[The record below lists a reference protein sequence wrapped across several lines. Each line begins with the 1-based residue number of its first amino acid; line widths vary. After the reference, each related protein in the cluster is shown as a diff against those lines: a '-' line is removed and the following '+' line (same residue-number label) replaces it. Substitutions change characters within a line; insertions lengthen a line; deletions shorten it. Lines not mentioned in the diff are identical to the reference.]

1 MHWEYATASTVKRG
15 VFLRWIAASV
25 VLGIV
30 VMLGLENISIVHM
43 KPPAV
48 HRHDMERVFDYYT
61 LLTPPASGSLFHNEY
76 NTTQL
81 ECWIRQLR
89 AHGVAPRN
97 IHVLSA
103 GTGALRNTRGEAIAR
118 RYGVDLVQ
126 RPLIVNEHT
135 LEKFKYQ
142 FSKLWMFNQS
152 GYWVFLDTDLV
163 FHQNP
168 ASCAAA
174 CARTLRR
181 DHTSICAVADVLMP
195 VVKKTYM
202 RWGEN
207 RYFNAGFFAA
217 HGSETLFR
225 NLVQRMEQTASK
237 TRIFAEQSFLNE
249 FFEQSSSAPPACN
262 YRRMWYDLSRA
273 DASQIVIEHGKY
285 GVDPHVPIPAI
296 CADLYDTSLLAR
308 TT

>member
-1 MHWEYATASTVKRG
+1 MHGKTCTGGAIKPAQCVRWVAAAAVVG
-15 VFLRWIAASV
+15 VLF
-25 VLGIV
+25 VLV
-30 VMLGLENISIVHM
+30 LENVSLVHM
-43 KPPAV
+43 KPPDTFRSAAG
-48 HRHDMERVFDYYT
+48 HVFDYYT

-89 AHGVAPRN
+89 AHSVAPEN

-103 GTGALRNTRGEAIAR
+103 GAGAVRNTRGEAIAR

-126 RPLIVNEHT
+126 RPLLVNEHT

-163 FHQNP
+163 FHRNP
-168 ASCAAA
+168 ALCAAA
-174 CARTLRR
+174 CAQSLRR
-181 DHTSICAVADVLMP
+181 DHTSICAVGDVFMP
-195 VVKKTYM
+195 VVKNTYR
-202 RWGEN
+202 RWGKN

-217 HGSETLFR
+217 RGSESLFR
-225 NLVQRMEQTASK
+225 NLVQRMNQTEHVF
-237 TRIFAEQSFLNE
+237 RIFAEQSFLNE

-262 YRRMWYDLSRA
+262 YRRMWYDFSRA
-273 DASQIVIEHGKY
+273 DANQIVIEHGKY
-285 GVDPHVPIPAI
+285 GVDPRVPIPAI
-296 CADLYDTSLLAR
+296 CADLYT
-308 TT
+308 